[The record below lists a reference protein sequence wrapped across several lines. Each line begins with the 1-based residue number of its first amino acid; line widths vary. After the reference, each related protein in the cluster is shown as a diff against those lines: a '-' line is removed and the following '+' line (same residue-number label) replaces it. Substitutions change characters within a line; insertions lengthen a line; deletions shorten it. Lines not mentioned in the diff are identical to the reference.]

1 MNKRQIIIVIC
12 IILAPVMVGL
22 IITAMRGSSGDALS
36 VSMKKIGLVRIDDI
50 IYQSDAY
57 VKQLEELRKDNAFA
71 GVLLR
76 INSPGGT
83 VAPSQEIYR
92 EVLRFREEKKPVVVS
107 MDNIAASGGYY
118 IASAGT
124 KIFANPGTLTGS
136 IGVFVRFPYWQKLFD
151 KIGVEMITIKAGEFK
166 DMGNPNRPMTDPEKK
181 LLQQVVDDTHL
192 QFMEDIAR
200 GRGIPLDSIKKIADG
215 RIFTG
220 RQAQKIGLV
229 DTLGGYEEAADYLK
243 SICGLPEK
251 AKIVEKNEKSWLK
264 SLLLDNLAAPFTRI
278 TREISGKTGAFYL
291 FEL

>member
-1 MNKRQIIIVIC
+1 MNKRQIIIIIC
-12 IILAPVMVGL
+12 IILAPVMIGL
-22 IITAMRGSSGDALS
+22 VITALRGSGGDALP

-50 IYQSDAY
+50 IYQSDAC
-57 VKQLEELRKDNAFA
+57 VKQLEELRKDNAVA

-92 EVLRFREEKKPVVVS
+92 EVLRFRENKKPIVVS

-136 IGVFVRFPYWQKLFD
+136 IGVFLRFPYWQKLFD

-200 GRGIPLDSIKKIADG
+200 GRGMPLDSIKKIADG

-220 RQAQKIGLV
+220 RQARNIGLV

-243 SICGLPEK
+243 SVCGLPEK

-264 SLLLDNLAAPFTRI
+264 SLLLDNLAAPFTRM
-278 TREISGKTGAFYL
+278 TREISGKSGAYYL